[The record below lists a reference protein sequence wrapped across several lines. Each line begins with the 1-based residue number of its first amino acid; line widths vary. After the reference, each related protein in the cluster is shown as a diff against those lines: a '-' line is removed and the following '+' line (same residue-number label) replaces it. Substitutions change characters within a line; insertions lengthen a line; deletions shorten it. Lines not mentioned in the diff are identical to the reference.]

1 MKKLLLVLAIG
12 AFAACGEGTTDNETT
27 MDSAANSTLDS
38 STVMPTDTSATAP
51 ADSSAAQTDSAAS
64 N

>member
-12 AFAACGEGTTDNETT
+12 AFAACGEGTTESDTT
-27 MDSAANSTLDS
+27 MDSAANSTLDNN
-38 STVMPTDTSATAP
+38 TVMPTDTSATVP
-51 ADSSAAQTDSAAS
+51 ADTSATQVDSAAR